1 MPLDFPVPQ
10 GKGEGSRGGVVL
22 QGEGVGRGHCHPC
35 IHLPLCSDLVR
46 CVSHGNTFQFGVGG
60 GDGGGRIGE
69 SNVSE
74 CNNSHPY
81 KCPRQPYG
89 GFVVRGVTRGLF
101 CALISAAFRC
111 MINTL
116 PNVYISI

>member
-1 MPLDFPVPQ
+1 METHFSL
-10 GKGEGSRGGVVL
+10 GW
-22 QGEGVGRGHCHPC
+22 
-35 IHLPLCSDLVR
+35 
-46 CVSHGNTFQFGVGG
+46 GG
-60 GDGGGRIGE
+60 GDGGVRIGE